1 MYDDQQKCFLDKRRR
16 RVLTGTRQLGKSTL
30 AAVELIDAGLNNPGS
45 ASVFLDFDITH
56 AEKVLLEDF
65 DRLLSEY
72 TIPAK
77 IVNEELHF
85 DNGSI
90 VYIFSG
96 RPSEI
101 KKLQGM
107 KFALIVT
114 DESQDSEA
122 LEEIFKL
129 VKPAMIKYRGRILA
143 MGIPGHM
150 REIGYWWDIC
160 EGKAAH
166 LWGQHRG
173 DMRRNPFLPEDT
185 REEMIAEAKEEYGA
199 ESPYFMRHW
208 LGIWPTADNSL
219 RMFRYSR
226 ELNGYDGD
234 PPPCKFYSLGLD
246 PGGTLDAEAVIVV
259 GHGNADGHIWH
270 VDEDVSEKKQ
280 GGDWDVTGERV
291 GPMVRRWKPTWR
303 GMDYGSANKNG
314 QIIRYQNDALI
325 RMEAVPDKDPEQEAM
340 RINILFNQR
349 RLWIKRGSKL
359 ERDLLYT
366 IWDAD
371 ELANG
376 KVVQSKKYK
385 QNAGDALRAAMW
397 GVRGYMHLITKKE
410 PLNEEQREAER
421 IEKIKASRPQPK
433 TLASAVEI
441 LTQQRPPVKK
451 GGPFGPPMNNY
462 GLP

>member
-1 MYDDQQKCFLDKRRR
+1 MDKRRR
-16 RVLTGTRQLGKSTL
+16 RILCGTRQLGKSTL
-30 AAVELIDAGLNNPGS
+30 AAVELINAGLANPNS

-65 DRLLSEY
+65 DRLLREY
-72 TIPAK
+72 DIPAK
-77 IVNEELHF
+77 VVNEELHF

-107 KFALIVT
+107 KFALLVT

-129 VKPAMIKYRGRILA
+129 CKPAMIRHNGRILA

-150 REIGYWWDIC
+150 REIGYWWDIT
-160 EGKAAH
+160 EGSQTH

-173 DMRRNPFLPEDT
+173 DMRRNPYLPADT
-185 REEMIAEAKEEYGA
+185 RGEMINEAKEEYGE

-219 RMFRYSR
+219 RMFRYNR

-234 PPPCKFYSLGLD
+234 PPPCRFHSLGLD
-246 PGGTLDAEAVIVV
+246 PGGTIDAEAVVVV
-259 GHGNADGHIWH
+259 GHGNADGNIWH

-280 GGDWDVTGERV
+280 GGDWDITGERV
-291 GPMVRRWKPTWR
+291 GPMVRRWKPEHR
-303 GMDYGSANKNG
+303 YMDYGSAKKSGN
-314 QIIRYQNDALI
+314 ILRYQQDALI
-325 RMEAVPDKDPEQEAM
+325 IMDAVPDKDPEQEAQ

-371 ELANG
+371 ELAKG
-376 KVVQSKKYK
+376 KVVQSKAYK

-397 GVRGYMHLITKKE
+397 GVRGYMHIGKAREILSE
-410 PLNEEQREAER
+410 DQREAVKVD
-421 IEKIKASRPQPK
+421 KIKASKPQPK
-433 TLASAVEI
+433 TLASAVEV
-441 LTQQRPPVKK
+441 LTQQQPKK
-451 GGPFGPPMNNY
+451 HTTFGPPVNPY
-462 GLP
+462 GIP